1 MSHIAMKYFSC
12 TVQISNI
19 RWNMN
24 DLSES
29 DALLKEL
36 SILWIIKCDALLTK
50 NIYNENYVK
59 LCNEN
64 FDEMYFKNVC

>member
-1 MSHIAMKYFSC
+1 MKYFSC

-29 DALLKEL
+29 DALLKEV
-36 SILWIIKCDALLTK
+36 STLWIIKCDALLTK

-64 FDEMYFKNVC
+64 FDGMYFKNVC

>member
-1 MSHIAMKYFSC
+1 MKYFSC
-12 TVQISNI
+12 TVEISNI

-29 DALLKEL
+29 DALLKEV
-36 SILWIIKCDALLTK
+36 STLWIIKCDALLTK

-64 FDEMYFKNVC
+64 FDGMYFKNVC

>member
-1 MSHIAMKYFSC
+1 
-12 TVQISNI
+12 
-19 RWNMN
+19 MN

-29 DALLKEL
+29 DALLKEV

>member
-1 MSHIAMKYFSC
+1 
-12 TVQISNI
+12 
-19 RWNMN
+19 MN

-29 DALLKEL
+29 DVLLKEV
-36 SILWIIKCDALLTK
+36 STLWIIKCDALLTK

>member
-1 MSHIAMKYFSC
+1 
-12 TVQISNI
+12 
-19 RWNMN
+19 MN

-29 DALLKEL
+29 DALLKEV

-59 LCNEN
+59 LVMKILTRCILKMSVK
-64 FDEMYFKNVC
+64 FQIKS

>member
-1 MSHIAMKYFSC
+1 MKYFSC

-29 DALLKEL
+29 DALLKEV
-36 SILWIIKCDALLTK
+36 STLWIIKCDALLTK